1 MSAILR
7 DYQNDILSQARVL
20 MRQGV
25 KSILFQSPTGSG
37 KTLLTAHM
45 LKTAASKGVSSFFL
59 VHRRELVKQSIA
71 AFTQVGVK
79 HGVIAAGFFEEPN
92 LQVQIASVQTLVRRV
107 GKVKAPKLI
116 VYDECHHQAAGSWSK
131 IQTAFPGAYH
141 IGLTATPERLD
152 GQGLKPFFSDMIKGP
167 SVRWLIDNGFLADY
181 KIYAPPSVST
191 KDIHSRM
198 GDFVKSELSAAID
211 KPSITGDAIKHY
223 QKYGAGKRAVCFCVS
238 IEHSKHVAKQF
249 VDAGI
254 AAVHVDG
261 ESSME
266 HRDQSIERFRKNEIQ
281 VLTNVDLFGEG
292 FDLPAL
298 EVAILLR
305 PTQSLGLY
313 LQQVG
318 RALRPYPG
326 KSHAIILD
334 HAGNCARFGLPDE
347 EREWSLESRDKK
359 SRKSDASASIK
370 ICPKCYAATKIG
382 PPSCEFCGFEF
393 EKSPREVAQVDGELQ
408 EVDAE
413 ALRRQRNAEQ
423 GKAQSLQDLIAV
435 GKSRGYQRP
444 EAWAKYVWRA
454 RMMKGRAA

>member
-1 MSAILR
+1 MSAVLR
-7 DYQNDILSQARVL
+7 EYQNNIISEARGL
-20 MRQGV
+20 MRQGI
-25 KSILFQSPTGSG
+25 KSILIQSPTGSG

-45 LKTAASKGVSSFFL
+45 LGTAAGKGLHCWFMC
-59 VHRRELVKQSIA
+59 HRRELIKQSISTFA
-71 AFTQVGVK
+71 QVGIK
-79 HGVIAAGFFEEPN
+79 HGVVAAGWFEEPHLN
-92 LQVQIASVQTLVRRV
+92 VQLASVQTVARRV
-107 GKVKAPKLI
+107 NRIKNPKLI
-116 VYDECHHQAAGSWSK
+116 IWDEAHHVAAGSWSK
-131 IQTAFPGAYH
+131 IHSAFPDAFH

-152 GQGLKPFFSDMIKGP
+152 GTGLKPWFKAMVKGP
-167 SVRWLIDNGFLADY
+167 AVRWLIDNNFLSDY

-191 KDIHSRM
+191 ADIHSRM

-254 AAVHVDG
+254 EAVHVDG

-266 HRDQSIERFRKNEIQ
+266 HRDQSIERFRKNEIK

-318 RALRPYPG
+318 RALRPYAG
-326 KSHAIILD
+326 KTHAIILD
-334 HAGNCARFGLPDE
+334 HAGNCQRFGLPDE
-347 EREWSLESRDKK
+347 ERNWSLESRDKK
-359 SRKSDASASIK
+359 SRKSDASASIR
-370 ICPKCYAATKIG
+370 ICPKCFAATKLG
-382 PPSCEFCGFEF
+382 PPSCAFCGCEF
-393 EKSPREVAQVDGELQ
+393 EKKPRQVDEVEGELQ
-408 EVDAE
+408 EVDVE
-413 ALRRQRNAEQ
+413 ALRRHRNAEQ
-423 GKAQSLQDLIAV
+423 GRAQSLQELIAV